1 MICLRLS
8 CLLCFVGG
16 LVGVI
21 LFIDLGPSL
30 FLKISQI
37 SDMLSICKLIYV
49 KLDLLLISS
58 LSFSND

>member
-1 MICLRLS
+1 MICMRLS
-8 CLLCFVGG
+8 CLLCFAGG

-37 SDMLSICKLIYV
+37 SDMLCICKVRPPVDFVL
-49 KLDLLLISS
+49 
-58 LSFSND
+58 